1 MFAASTATDMFDTVV
16 IATDGSES
24 GRRAVET
31 ALDLAA
37 TFGAAVHAL
46 YVVDESRV
54 DPLPEDVH
62 GEVRDAL
69 DEQAEEA
76 LAAVER
82 VAEQRGGFATTDRA
96 NGGGDPTSSATD
108 GEVTVAVR
116 EGRPADEITRY
127 ARDVDADVVATG
139 TRGRNGEHSFLLGS
153 VAEAVVRTCPVPV
166 LTVRQLEPG
175 VEA

>member
-1 MFAASTATDMFDTVV
+1 MFDTVV

-24 GRRAVET
+24 GRRAVDA

-37 TFGAAVHAL
+37 TFGAGVHAL

-54 DPLPEDVH
+54 DALPENVH
-62 GEVRDAL
+62 DEVRTAL
-69 DEQAEEA
+69 ESQAQESLATVEA
-76 LAAVER
+76 A
-82 VAEQRGGFATTDRA
+82 TDR
-96 NGGGDPTSSATD
+96 
-108 GEVTVAVR
+108 EVTVAVR
-116 EGRPADEITRY
+116 EGRPAPEITAY

-139 TRGRNGEHSFLLGS
+139 TRGRDGEHSFLLGS

-175 VEA
+175 LDA